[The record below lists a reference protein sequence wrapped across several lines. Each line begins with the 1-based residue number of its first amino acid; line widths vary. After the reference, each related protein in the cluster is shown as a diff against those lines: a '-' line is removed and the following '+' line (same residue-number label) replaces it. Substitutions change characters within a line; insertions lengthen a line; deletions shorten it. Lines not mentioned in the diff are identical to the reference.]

1 MTKVQPQTTFPRE
14 SSINVNNN
22 KIENIG
28 VECYCS
34 AVTAVAVVTGDVGE
48 NLGKC
53 KHGDTNRMRI
63 CNVSQIN

>member
-1 MTKVQPQTTFPRE
+1 M
-14 SSINVNNN
+14 
-22 KIENIG
+22 G
-28 VECYCS
+28 S
-34 AVTAVAVVTGDVGE
+34 AVTAVDAVGVVTGVVVGE